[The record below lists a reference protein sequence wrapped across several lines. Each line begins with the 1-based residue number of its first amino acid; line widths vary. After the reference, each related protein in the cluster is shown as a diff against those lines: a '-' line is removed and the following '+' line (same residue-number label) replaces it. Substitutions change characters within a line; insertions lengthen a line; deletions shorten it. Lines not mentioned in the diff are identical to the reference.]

1 MSDPITFR
9 LTVGWRSYLMTAAD
23 AAKVMEL
30 LCKAVCVDSGYLE
43 GEDGHVLI
51 DATREDLSLVP
62 ANGRRMTRDEFK
74 RAQDS
79 ERKARDEAAK
89 AAAEQEVDQ

>member
-1 MSDPITFR
+1 
-9 LTVGWRSYLMTAAD
+9 
-23 AAKVMEL
+23 
-30 LCKAVCVDSGYLE
+30 
-43 GEDGHVLI
+43 
-51 DATREDLSLVP
+51 
-62 ANGRRMTRDEFK
+62 MTRDEFK